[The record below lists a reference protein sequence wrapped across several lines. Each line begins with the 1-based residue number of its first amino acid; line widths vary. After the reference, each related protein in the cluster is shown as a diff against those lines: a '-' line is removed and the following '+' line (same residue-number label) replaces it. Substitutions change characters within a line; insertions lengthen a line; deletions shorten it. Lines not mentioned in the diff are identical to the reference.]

1 MQNEPS
7 SSPTLSTI
15 FRESVSV
22 EAFDE
27 RDLEFIWSCLLPSA
41 QADALR
47 WQVAESHLR
56 SGPADLFR
64 PGRVCPIS
72 DSIRIP
78 ATAFPSPS
86 SRHAGL
92 SHVASQTCLSFG
104 RLSP

>member
-47 WQVAESHLR
+47 WQVVESRLR

-78 ATAFPSPS
+78 ATAFSLTIVAPRRFV
-86 SRHAGL
+86 SRREPDL
-92 SHVASQTCLSFG
+92 PVL
-104 RLSP
+104 R